1 MALKNNPSTD
11 HSKDTIMKKIL
22 IPALLL
28 TSPTLLQAA
37 TAATQLEGSFKV
49 GPAIILITILILF
62 VLVGIVF
69 RAKDTTDFYA
79 AGRGISKV
87 GSGMAIASNWM
98 SAASFLGM
106 AALMYGSGYHGL
118 AYVVGWTGGYVL
130 LLILM
135 AGQIRKYGK
144 YTAADFI
151 GDRYYSKGLRAVGAI
166 IAILISISYCV
177 GQFGG
182 IGLMFKWILGIEYSL
197 AVIIGGTVVLTYTLI
212 SGMLGVTKNMQ
223 IQYVIIIISFIIPL
237 FLLTFKFDY
246 FWLLPQIGYGS
257 VVSDAVNGLPINELN
272 GLYNSLGH
280 DYAAVPVP
288 EFAMPWDPP
297 TGKTFFQWIAI
308 AFSLMIGTA
317 GLPHVIQRF
326 YVVPK
331 ARDARWSVVWGL
343 FFICILYWS
352 APAYAAFG
360 KILSLNP
367 EVGTLAK
374 DAIVVYTAQLGNL
387 NRLIVGLLAAGGVSA
402 AFSTVSG
409 LLVAGSSAFAH
420 DLYVKVINPNA
431 SPKSQLLYARLGTV
445 LMAII
450 VTLIA
455 LKNFAL
461 IGQLVA
467 VAFSLAGCTI
477 FPLFL
482 LGIWWSG
489 SNRAGATAGLITG
502 GTVSLIAITYFI
514 AGKSGLTL
522 PAHDFISY
530 WLEAW
535 YFAWI
540 GAPLAILVHIIVS
553 KMTKETPLEIRKFL
567 VEQVH
572 S

>member
-1 MALKNNPSTD
+1 
-11 HSKDTIMKKIL
+11 MKKIYIPLLLVL
-22 IPALLL
+22 IP
-28 TSPTLLQAA
+28 SVLQAA
-37 TAATQLEGSFKV
+37 TGATQLEGSFKV
-49 GPAIILITILILF
+49 GPAIILITILVLF
-62 VLVGIVF
+62 VMIGVFF
-69 RAKDTTDFYA
+69 RAKDTTDYYA
-79 AGRGISKV
+79 AGRSISKV

-151 GDRYYSKGLRAVGAI
+151 GDRYYSQTLRAVGAI
-166 IAILISISYCV
+166 IAILISIAYCV

-182 IGLMFKWILGIEYSL
+182 IGLMFKWILGLNYGLS
-197 AVIIGGTVVLTYTLI
+197 VIIGGTVVLTYTLI

-223 IQYVIIIISFIIPL
+223 VQYVIIIASFIIPL
-237 FLLTFKFDY
+237 FILTAKFDY

-257 VVSDAVNGLPINELN
+257 VVSDIVHGIPLSESKQLF
-272 GLYNSLGH
+272 NSLGH
-280 DYAAVPVP
+280 EFAIVPSP
-288 EFAMPWDPP
+288 EFAMPWDPA

-331 ARDARWSVVWGL
+331 ASDARWSVVWGL

-360 KILSLNP
+360 KILSASP
-367 EVGTLAK
+367 EIGKLAK
-374 DAIVVYTAQLGNL
+374 DAIVVYTAQLGNVHP
-387 NRLIVGLLAAGGVSA
+387 LIVGLLAAGGVSA

-420 DLYVKVINPNA
+420 DLYVKVIHPSA
-431 SPKSQLLYARLGTV
+431 RPKSQLIAARLGTI
-445 LMAII
+445 LMAVI
-450 VTLIA
+450 VTLLA
-455 LKNFAL
+455 LQNWAL

-489 SNRAGATAGLITG
+489 SNKQGAIAGLIAG
-502 GTVSLIAITYFI
+502 GLVSVIAITYFI
-514 AGKSGLTL
+514 AGKEGLEL
-522 PAHDFISY
+522 PFHSFISY

-535 YFAWI
+535 YFAI
-540 GAPLAILVHIIVS
+540 FGAPLAIIVHIIVA
-553 KMTKETPLEIRKFL
+553 KMTKTTPVEIRKFL
-567 VEQVH
+567 IEKVH

>member
-1 MALKNNPSTD
+1 MACKTKRKKSINLLK
-11 HSKDTIMKKIL
+11 MKKIILPFIIFLL
-22 IPALLL
+22 IPSLM
-28 TSPTLLQAA
+28 QAA
-37 TAATQLEGSFKV
+37 NGATQLEGGFKV

-62 VLVGIVF
+62 VLVGIFF

-79 AGRGISKV
+79 AGRGISRV

-151 GDRYYSKGLRAVGAI
+151 GDRYYSRGLRAVGAI

-182 IGLMFKWILGIEYSL
+182 IGLMFKWVMGIDYGL

-223 IQYVIIIISFIIPL
+223 IQYIIIIISFLIPL
-237 FLLTFKFDY
+237 FILTFKFDY

-257 VVSDAVNGLPINELN
+257 VVSDVVAGLPVNETRDLV
-272 GLYNSLGH
+272 NSLGH
-280 DYAAVPVP
+280 DFAIVPSP

-297 TGKTFFQWIAI
+297 TGQTFFQWIAI

-360 KILSLNP
+360 KILSAHP

-374 DAIVVYTAQLGNL
+374 DAIVVYTAQLGDIHP
-387 NRLIVGLLAAGGVSA
+387 LIVGFLAAGGVSS

-420 DLYVKVINPNA
+420 DLYVRVINPGA
-431 SPKSQLLYARLGTV
+431 SPRSQLLYARLATV

-455 LKNFAL
+455 LKDFAL
-461 IGQLVA
+461 IAQLVA

-489 SNRAGATAGLITG
+489 SNKQGAIAGLATG
-502 GTVSLIAITYFI
+502 GLVSVIAITYFI
-514 AGKSGLTL
+514 AGKSGVQL

-540 GAPLAILVHIIVS
+540 GAPLAILVNIIVS
-553 KMTKETPLEIRKFL
+553 KLTSPTPLEIRKFL
-567 VEQVH
+567 IEQVH

>member
-1 MALKNNPSTD
+1 
-11 HSKDTIMKKIL
+11 MKKIIFTIFIL
-22 IPALLL
+22 FPGFLFAASSTELEGGFKLGPALILL
-28 TSPTLLQAA
+28 T
-37 TAATQLEGSFKV
+37 
-49 GPAIILITILILF
+49 ILVLF
-62 VLVGIVF
+62 ILVGIIF
-69 RAKDTTDFYA
+69 RAKDTNDFFA
-79 AGRGISKV
+79 AGRKISKV

-118 AYVVGWTGGYVL
+118 AYVIGWTGGYVL

-151 GDRYYSKGLRAVGAI
+151 GDRYYSKGLRITGAI
-166 IAILISISYCV
+166 VAILISIAYCV

-182 IGLMFKWILGIEYSL
+182 IGLLFKWILGIEYSL
-197 AVIIGGTVVLTYTLI
+197 AVVIGGSVVLTYTLI

-223 IQYVIIIISFIIPL
+223 IQYVIIIISFLIPL
-237 FLLTFKFDY
+237 FLLTYKFDY

-257 VVSDAVNGLPINELN
+257 VVSDIVTGIPAPEVAGMLN
-272 GLYNSLGH
+272 SFGNDFAIS
-280 DYAAVPVP
+280 PSP
-288 EFAMPWDPP
+288 EYAMPWDPSS
-297 TGKTFFQWIAI
+297 GKTFFQFMAI
-308 AFSLMIGTA
+308 SFSLMVGTA

-331 ARDARWSVVWGL
+331 VRDARWSVVWGL
-343 FFICILYWS
+343 FFISILYWS
-352 APAYAAFG
+352 APVYSALG
-360 KILSLNP
+360 TILSASP
-367 EVGTLAK
+367 EVGKLSK
-374 DAIVVYTAQLGNL
+374 DAIVVYTAQLGNINPL
-387 NRLIVGLLAAGGVSA
+387 VVGLLAAGGVSA

-409 LLVAGSSAFAH
+409 LLVAGASAFSH
-420 DLYVKVINPNA
+420 DLYVKVINPNC
-431 SPKSQLLYARLGTV
+431 SPKKQLLMARIATV

-450 VTLIA
+450 VSLIA
-455 LKNFAL
+455 LLKLAL

-489 SNRAGATAGLITG
+489 SNKKGAIAGLLVG
-502 GTVSLIAITYFI
+502 GGISLIAIIYFI
-514 AGKSGLTL
+514 ATKFGLIL
-522 PAHDFISY
+522 PAQDFVNY
-530 WLEAW
+530 WLGAW

-540 GAPLAILVHIIVS
+540 GAPLAIIANIVVS
-553 KMTKETPLEIRKFL
+553 YFTEETPLAIRKFL
-567 VEQVH
+567 VEEVH